1 MKQFRAFI
9 VKEFIHVLRDSKSI
23 GILIFIPIAL
33 VILFGFAITTEVK
46 NVNIGVY
53 DQAKDEVSFKLIE
66 RFNANTSFN
75 LVAYL
80 NSIDEVDKYF
90 KEDKIDM
97 VVVFEPNLSQNI
109 LHNKRGKIQIIADA
123 SNPNVSILS
132 TNYATLIIAAY
143 QMELLETLQMPVVIE
158 SVVKMLYNPSQIDA
172 YNFVPGIIGMIL
184 TLICALMTAASIV
197 REKEMGTMEV
207 LLVSPVKPIY
217 ILISKLLPY
226 FVLSL
231 LDLALILF
239 LSTQL
244 LGVPIVGNLFTLVF
258 VCVLFIMVSLSSG
271 MLISNFAKTQMDALL
286 MAAVVLIV
294 PMLLLSGMIFP
305 ISNMPDILQ
314 VFSMFIPMT
323 WFVVAIKKIMIEG
336 LDITS
341 VINECLILLLFIIV
355 CLVASMVLKFL
366 LEKEFKQ
373 IIRNKFLIGLIL
385 LFPIV
390 NMLMMPF
397 AADLDVKNI
406 NVSIVDNDMS
416 TYSQR
421 LVNKIGSSNFFTIT
435 DVSSSYDMAIKSLE
449 NEVADVIF
457 EIEKNFDAKLIR
469 EGKSQILIAP
479 KAVEGI
485 KSGLSSA
492 YLQQIVREFNNELR
506 SELIDQNMASLIPR
520 IEVNSLNRYNLFLS
534 YKVFMIPALFVILL
548 TLLCGFLPAL
558 NIVGEKEKG
567 TIEQMCLLVMIW
579 LLKA

>member
-158 SVVKMLYNPSQIDA
+158 PVVKMLYNPSQIDA

-258 VCVLFIMVSLSSG
+258 VCVLFIMVSLSIG

-355 CLVASMVLKFL
+355 CLVASLRKFKIR
-366 LEKEFKQ
+366 LE
-373 IIRNKFLIGLIL
+373 
-385 LFPIV
+385 
-390 NMLMMPF
+390 
-397 AADLDVKNI
+397 
-406 NVSIVDNDMS
+406 
-416 TYSQR
+416 
-421 LVNKIGSSNFFTIT
+421 
-435 DVSSSYDMAIKSLE
+435 
-449 NEVADVIF
+449 
-457 EIEKNFDAKLIR
+457 
-469 EGKSQILIAP
+469 
-479 KAVEGI
+479 
-485 KSGLSSA
+485 
-492 YLQQIVREFNNELR
+492 
-506 SELIDQNMASLIPR
+506 
-520 IEVNSLNRYNLFLS
+520 
-534 YKVFMIPALFVILL
+534 
-548 TLLCGFLPAL
+548 
-558 NIVGEKEKG
+558 
-567 TIEQMCLLVMIW
+567 
-579 LLKA
+579 